1 MPEARIVVVGAGPA
15 GLATALALA
24 RRGRAVTVLDRDP
37 EQPID
42 DPPTAYDT
50 WNRPSVPQSPQ
61 PHSLLGRTRRAL
73 KRNAPDVLDG
83 VLAAGAWEND
93 LRVRLIKEAAQPGDE
108 DLVAIHCRRPVFE
121 SVLRRAV
128 TQEPLVTLLPEEPA
142 VGLELHGSN
151 LPRVKGV
158 KLAGSTLA
166 ADVVIDASGRRTP
179 APRWLGDAG
188 VDLPPV
194 RTEPCGIV
202 YYSRYFRLVDD
213 ADYPDWIGVLGP
225 AGTTD
230 STRFSIFFGDNRTFA
245 IVLGVLATE
254 PRFKAL
260 AREPAYMQVLARF
273 RSLAPFAQDEVSR
286 PITGVLA
293 MGSLSNVYRS
303 PLLDGRPPVL
313 GLHFVGDAYCH
324 TNPLFAWGLCLGVDH
339 GFELGRIIHEHPE
352 DLESQALA
360 FASLTGAEAEQCY
373 EAVAEEDRD
382 RTLTWNGQQP
392 TGRWLG
398 RGFAG
403 FVRQCVSP
411 AVLVDPEVARAT
423 LRRANLLDPPAELQD
438 RDDIIRRVAELQ
450 DTVPRPQPGAFPTRE
465 EILELIQASNS
476 EGLSARRRHS
486 GEYESS

>member
-1 MPEARIVVVGAGPA
+1 MPAPRIVVIGAGPA

-37 EQPID
+37 DQPVD
-42 DPPTAYDT
+42 DPAAAYDT
-50 WNRPSVPQSPQ
+50 WHRPSVPQSPQ

-73 KRNAPDVLDG
+73 KQNAPDVLDG

-93 LRVRLIKEAAQPGDE
+93 LRARLVREAARPGDE
-108 DLVAIHCRRPVFE
+108 DLVALHCRRPVFE

-128 TQEPLVTLLPEEPA
+128 AQESLVTLQAGEPA
-142 VGLELHGSN
+142 LGLELQASRP
-151 LPRVKGV
+151 PRVTGV
-158 KLAGSTLA
+158 KLGNSTLPT
-166 ADVVIDASGRRTP
+166 DIVVDASGRRTKV
-179 APRWLGDAG
+179 PRWLSEVG
-188 VDLPPV
+188 VELAPV
-194 RTEPCGIV
+194 RSEPCDIV
-202 YYSRYFRLVDD
+202 YYSRYFRLVDG
-213 ADYPDWIGVLGP
+213 ADYPDWVGVLGP

-230 STRFSIFFGDNRTFA
+230 SVRFSIFFGDNRTFA

-260 AREPAYMQVLARF
+260 AQEQAYMQVLAKF
-273 RSLAPFAQDEVSR
+273 GTLAPFAADEVAR

-303 PLLDGRPPVL
+303 PLLDRRPPVL
-313 GLHFVGDAYCH
+313 GLHIVGDAYCH
-324 TNPLFAWGLCLGVDH
+324 TNPLFAWGLCLGVDY
-339 GFELGRIIHEHPE
+339 GFELGRIIDENVT

-360 FASLTGAEAEQCY
+360 FASLTGTEAEQCY

-403 FVRQCVSP
+403 FMRQCVGP
-411 AVLVDPEVARAT
+411 VVLVDPAVARAT
-423 LRRANLLDPPAELQD
+423 LRRANLLDLPGELED
-438 RDDIIRRVAELQ
+438 RDDIISRVAELH
-450 DTVPRPQPGAFPTRE
+450 DTIPRPPPGAFPTRE
-465 EILELIQASNS
+465 DILELLQASN
-476 EGLSARRRHS
+476 
-486 GEYESS
+486 

>member
-1 MPEARIVVVGAGPA
+1 MSEPRIVVLGAGPA

-37 EQPID
+37 DQPVD
-42 DPPTAYDT
+42 DPAAAYDT
-50 WNRPSVPQSPQ
+50 WRRPSVPQSPQ

-83 VLAAGAWEND
+83 VMVAGAWEND
-93 LRVRLIKEAAQPGDE
+93 LKTRFVKEAARPGDE
-108 DLVAIHCRRPVFE
+108 DLIAVHCRRPVFE

-128 TQEPLVTLLPEEPA
+128 TQEQLITLRPGEPA
-142 VGLELHGSN
+142 LGLEFLGYGHS
-151 LPRVKGV
+151 RVTGV
-158 KLAGSTLA
+158 KLAGATIA
-166 ADVVIDASGRRTP
+166 ADVVVDASGRRTLV
-179 APRWLGDAG
+179 PRWLQEAG
-188 VDLPPV
+188 VALPPA
-194 RTEPCGIV
+194 RFEPCGIV
-202 YYSRYFRLVDD
+202 YYSRYFQLVEG
-213 ADYPDWIGVLGP
+213 AEYPNWLGVLGP

-230 STRFSIFFGDNRTFA
+230 SVRFSIFFGDNRTFA

-260 AREPAYMQVLARF
+260 ALEPAYMQVLRRF
-273 RSLAPFAQDEVSR
+273 GSLAPFVADEVAR
-286 PITGVLA
+286 PVTGVLA

-303 PLLDGRPPVL
+303 PLLDGRPPAL

-339 GFELGRIIHEHPE
+339 GFELGRIIDEHPE
-352 DLESQALA
+352 DPESQALA
-360 FASLTGAEAEQCY
+360 FAALTEAEAEQCY

-403 FVRQCVSP
+403 FVRQCVGP
-411 AVLVDPEVARAT
+411 AVLVDPEVARAM
-423 LRRANLLDPPAELQD
+423 LRRANLLDLPTALAG
-438 RDDIIRRVAELQ
+438 RDDIIRRVTDLQ
-450 DTVPRPQPGAFPTRE
+450 DTIPRPPPGASPNRE
-465 EILELIQASNS
+465 EVLELIQASHRQ
-476 EGLSARRRHS
+476 GRP
-486 GEYESS
+486 